1 MRGAAAI
8 LEDAPVILADGA
20 IETRLIY
27 EFGLPTHDFSSFV
40 HLFTPEGRAALDA
53 IYRGYMRVAG
63 DSRLPMQVGT
73 PTWRAHPEGLARQG
87 FAAPD
92 DLRRVNEEAFRFL
105 AGMREELGLRDL
117 VMIAGVIGPRRDGY
131 DPAVAPDAAE
141 AEAYHR
147 PQAQLLADL
156 GVDLLYA
163 PTFASAQELLGV
175 ARAMAATGLPYA
187 LAPVIDDDARLI
199 DGTPLDAAVAA
210 IDEAASPPPGNY
222 LIACTHA
229 VHVTR
234 AQSSVHW
241 PANGRVTGLKANA
254 SPLPPSAL
262 DRLDHLEQD
271 DPETFADGLA
281 KLHAGGMRFL
291 GGCCG
296 TGEAHIAA
304 LARRFVAEPA

>member
-1 MRGAAAI
+1 MPSTAAI
-8 LEDAPVILADGA
+8 LEGAPVILADGA

-63 DSRLPMQVGT
+63 ESRLPMQVGT

-87 FAAPD
+87 FASPD

-105 AGMREELGLRDL
+105 ADMREELGLRDL

-131 DPAVAPDAAE
+131 DPAAAPDAAE

-147 PQAQLLADL
+147 LQAQVLADF

-187 LAPVIDDDARLI
+187 LAPVIDDDARLL
-199 DGTPLDAAVAA
+199 DGTPLDAAVAM
-210 IDEAASPPPGNY
+210 IDAATSPRPSQY
-222 LIACTHA
+222 LIGCTHA
-229 VHVTR
+229 IHVTR
-234 AQSSVHW
+234 AQNSAHW
-241 PANGRVTGLKANA
+241 PPNGRVTGLKANA
-254 SPLPPSAL
+254 SPLPPAEL

-271 DPETFADGLA
+271 DPETFADGLLS
-281 KLHAGGMRFL
+281 LHAGGMRFL

-304 LARRFVAEPA
+304 LARRLVAEPA